1 MLNKIIDE
9 LETYFGDESDSFD
22 IESLAHYIAFNLGC
36 NIRHAYIFVKPDHCD
51 ITIEGNNIYD
61 RETSTLE
68 EAIALIKRYGFIEER

>member
-1 MLNKIIDE
+1 MVE
-9 LETYFGDESDSFD
+9 M
-22 IESLAHYIAFNLGC
+22 IALIKGYGC

-51 ITIEGNNIYD
+51 ITIEGSNNIYD